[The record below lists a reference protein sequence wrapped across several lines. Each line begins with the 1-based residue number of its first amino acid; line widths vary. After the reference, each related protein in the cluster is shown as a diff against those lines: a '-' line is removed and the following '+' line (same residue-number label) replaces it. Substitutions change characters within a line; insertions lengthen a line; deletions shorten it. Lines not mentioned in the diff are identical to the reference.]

1 VKLSLS
7 RSRESCF
14 VWMFWF
20 LSTWLVLEAGPLFLG
35 IWLFHIP
42 VHRLVGPYI
51 ALAVAPAVVGPF
63 FYRINRRRAD
73 PPKRR
78 ARNMS
83 IASTV
88 FIELG
93 VTALSYSGVKLGLV
107 SVELAVTSAIVVW
120 FFGAPLMYFVGY
132 RAALAK
138 AAFSPKDAERQNQT
152 G

>member
-93 VTALSYSGVKLGLV
+93 VTALSYSAVTLGLV
-107 SVELAVTSAIVVW
+107 SANFAITVTIVAW
-120 FFGAPLMYFVGY
+120 LLSGPLGYFVAY
-132 RAALAK
+132 RTALAK
-138 AAFSPKDAERQNQT
+138 AEFSSKDGDRQNQT
-152 G
+152 V

>member
-1 VKLSLS
+1 MKLSLS
-7 RSRESCF
+7 RARESCL

-20 LSTWLVLEAGPLFLG
+20 LGAWLVFEAGPLFLC
-35 IWLFHIP
+35 IWLFNIP

-51 ALAVAPAVVGPF
+51 ALAVAPAAVGPF

-78 ARNMS
+78 ARNMG

-93 VTALSYSGVKLGLV
+93 ITALFYSAVKLGLV
-107 SVELAVTSAIVVW
+107 SANFAIINTIVVW
-120 FFGAPLMYFVGY
+120 LFSGPIVYFGAY
-132 RAALAK
+132 RTALAK
-138 AAFSPKDAERQNQT
+138 SVLSPRQ
-152 G
+152 

>member
-1 VKLSLS
+1 MKLSLS

-20 LSTWLVLEAGPLFLG
+20 LGAWLVLEAGALFWG
-35 IWLFHIP
+35 IWFFRIP
-42 VHRLVGPYI
+42 LHRLVGPYI

-78 ARNMS
+78 ARNMG
-83 IASTV
+83 IASTA

-93 VTALSYSGVKLGLV
+93 VTALSYSAVTLGLV
-107 SVELAVTSAIVVW
+107 SANFAITVTIVVW
-120 FFGAPLMYFVGY
+120 LFSGPLGYFVAY
-132 RAALAK
+132 RTALAK
-138 AAFSPKDAERQNQT
+138 IALSPRQ
-152 G
+152 